1 MSSLQVRELPDN
13 IYYLL
18 QENAKKS
25 HRSLSGEAIVTLA
38 KGLDTPLSPKDRR
51 ARLLEQIAHNQHVN
65 NKIARIN
72 PADLIREDRDR

>member
-25 HRSLSGEAIVTLA
+25 RRSLSGEAIVTLA
-38 KGLDTPLSPKDRR
+38 KGLNTPQSPKERR
-51 ARLLEQIAHNQHVN
+51 VQLLEQVFDNPCI
-65 NKIARIN
+65 NKKN
-72 PADLIREDRDR
+72 CRDKSCWSDQKGS